1 VPLLIKILRKNS
13 KQRIHRGI
21 VMVFSITENGHS
33 SAVACLAEFQQKMSK
48 FKLRQVYATKHTSRN
63 SGASD
68 CLDSDLHPK
77 SQKLL

>member
-1 VPLLIKILRKNS
+1 MKKFKTKDSSLNRN
-13 KQRIHRGI
+13 G
-21 VMVFSITENGHS
+21 VFNNGEWTFKRC
-33 SAVACLAEFQQKMSK
+33 CLFGRVSTKMSK